1 MSINVLP
8 IIDLQT
14 GQVQFP
20 LHGLWVSY
28 FVTNPRR
35 LAESLTRTVRTPSF
49 DVSREELSVF
59 IAVTGHNHGI
69 PHVFSL
75 AKFPAFT
82 SLTKLN
88 S

>member
-1 MSINVLP
+1 MSVNVLP

-20 LHGLWVSY
+20 LQGVWVSY
-28 FVTNPRR
+28 FVTDPRR

-59 IAVTGHNHGI
+59 IAYTGHNNGI
-69 PHVFSL
+69 ARVFSL
-75 AKFPAFT
+75 AKFPALT